1 MAKRWRAREVN
12 TNQLL
17 VPMGSGA
24 VARTATVIGAVS
36 LGRWSSI
43 WCGCVVRADVAAISI
58 GRATNVQ
65 DLSVIHPQHD
75 EDVVIGDEVTIGHS
89 AVVHCR
95 SVGALTLVGIGA
107 ILLPGVVVGEKCI
120 IGAGSLLTIGMQVPD
135 RSLVL
140 GSPARVVR
148 QLARHEI
155 EGLYES
161 AERYV
166 HLARHHGAQY

>member
-1 MAKRWRAREVN
+1 MSSALMRM
-12 TNQLL
+12 Q
-17 VPMGSGA
+17 GDGA
-24 VARTATVIGAVS
+24 VAVDATVVGAVE

-43 WCGCVVRADVAAISI
+43 WCRCVVRADVAAIRI
-58 GRATNVQ
+58 GKATNIQ
-65 DLSVIHPQHD
+65 DLAVIHPQHD
-75 EDVVIGDEVTIGHS
+75 EDVSIGEEVTVGHS
-89 AVVHCR
+89 AVVHCK
-95 SVGALTLVGIGA
+95 SVGSLSLIGIGA

-120 IGAGSLLTIGMQVPD
+120 IGAGALLTLGMQIPD

-148 QLARHEI
+148 ALHAHEI

-166 HLARHHGAQY
+166 ALARHHGANF